1 MNVYNIKMENLT
13 YTKGYYGNMPEEMA
27 MNMQQKMRY
36 DYMVNQLA
44 WHHLDEVSKAEHM
57 LHDSAQYKMHQHWN
71 AWFATVHQHWNDW
84 FARESN
90 K

>member
-13 YTKGYYGNMPEEMA
+13 YTKGYYGNMPEEMF

-36 DYMVNQLA
+36 DFVLNQLA
-44 WHHLDEVSKAEHM
+44 WHYLDDVTKSEHA
-57 LHDSAQYKMHQHWN
+57 LRDSAHYKMHTHWN
-71 AWFATVHQHWNDW
+71 AW